1 MWLCN
6 IRHWDLALIGIEK
19 LPENLKKTNS
29 KIIMK
34 GNSGHNHTF
43 DNGELYI
50 ISDSE
55 VLEEQDFTF
64 GYFVAKNTTLSHEDH
79 GDIIM
84 NSTRTASIPDWIY
97 ELRKQKE
104 YTPEWLKVVVD

>member
-1 MWLCN
+1 MLYN

-43 DNGELYI
+43 DNWELYI
-50 ISDSE
+50 ISNSE
-55 VLEEQDFTF
+55 LLQEDDFVF
-64 GYFVAKNTTLSHEDH
+64 WYFITKNTTLSHEDH
-79 GDIIM
+79 GDIIA
-84 NSTRTASIPDWIY
+84 NNTRIALIPDGIY

-104 YTPEWLKVVVD
+104 YTPDWLKVVVD